1 MNGGVMD
8 WPAQRS
14 TMAAGYKGKPVF
26 AAYSAFDA
34 ARLPFVMLLPL
45 PLGALPT
52 ETWAVIVSN
61 LKAVTLVIIVSAC
74 LIALARKRARQHH
87 YRMALRDGLIG
98 IRNRRAYQ
106 ETLRTLEAARPFAML
121 VFDIDRFKSINDAF
135 GHKLGDQVIILAAR
149 AGETALRKLD
159 MVFRIGGEEFVC
171 ILPDVTAAEA
181 RHAAE
186 RLRTTFQTIAAT
198 VDGKAVNATISIGV
212 AASDGKSPSP
222 DDVFAQADAALYRA
236 KQGGRNRTVVAETV
250 AAGPLQ
256 ARSGHAPARPTS
268 PPS

>member
-74 LIALARKRARQHH
+74 LIALA
-87 YRMALRDGLIG
+87 
-98 IRNRRAYQ
+98 RAYQ